1 LEWLQIAVLILVA
14 LLLLRFIRKMLFK
27 VIWVA
32 IIVMVVL
39 YFFTDVNFSIPW

>member
-1 LEWLQIAVLILVA
+1 MEWLQIAVLILVA

-27 VIWVA
+27 VIWLA

>member
-1 LEWLQIAVLILVA
+1 MEWLQIAVLILVA